1 MVNWGAVCRPKE
13 FGGLGIVHTRIMN
26 DCLLAK
32 WIWKIHSANNE
43 LWFRIIKAKYF
54 PRGVFKEAKVLH
66 GSQFWKNIQKVKKIC
81 LISVQ
86 DIRLGMVTVFLFGGI
101 FGWEIVP

>member
-66 GSQFWKNIQKVKKIC
+66 GSQFWKNIQKVKKF
-81 LISVQ
+81 V
-86 DIRLGMVTVFLFGGI
+86 
-101 FGWEIVP
+101 